1 MQAPPFIWGQL
12 KGHPEKVHEWIRP
25 VTPGSEGFQ
34 GEADALVYGIPL
46 SRSSISPSA
55 ASAFPEACRRSWK
68 GFSTYNLDE
77 DVDLSKLTVY
87 DLGDTEQ
94 HVTDISRCHEN
105 IVRAVSDIRKK
116 HPDPVLMAIG
126 GDHSV
131 TAKTIRGLKEAEPDA
146 KIGLLQL
153 DTHFDLR
160 DPAELGP
167 ANGTPVRQLIEQ
179 ELVEGKHVYNIGL
192 HGFFN
197 SRSLKEY
204 ADAHQVQYI
213 TLKKARKMGVGKMV
227 EHALWEL
234 SQEVDHIY
242 FTCDMDV
249 LDMAYAPGVPATT
262 PGGMRTDEL
271 FEAALV
277 CGGHEKVSAMDIVCL
292 DPEKDVAGM
301 TVKAGTHVMLS
312 FLTGVAVREK
322 QNGI

>member
-1 MQAPPFIWGQL
+1 MQGPPFLWGQT
-12 KGHPEKVHEWIRP
+12 KNNPEKVHEWIRP
-25 VTPGSEGFQ
+25 LQGGQGAPGD
-34 GEADALVYGIPL
+34 ADAVIYGLPL
-46 SRSSISPSA
+46 SSSSISPSA
-55 ASAFPEACRRSWK
+55 ASAFPEACRRAWK
-68 GFSTYNLDE
+68 GFSTYNIDE
-77 DVDLSKLTVY
+77 DVDLSSLSVY
-87 DLGDTEQ
+87 DLGDTIQ
-94 HVTDISRCHEN
+94 HVTDIGQCHSH
-105 IVRAVSDIRKK
+105 IATACSDIRKQ
-116 HPDPVLMAIG
+116 HPQSVMMGIG

-131 TAKTIRGLKEAEPDA
+131 TAKTILGLKEADPNV

-160 DPAELGP
+160 NPAELGP

-197 SRSLKEY
+197 SRALKEF
-204 ADAHQVQYI
+204 ADAHQVKYI
-213 TLKKARKMGVGKMV
+213 TLNKARKMGVGKMV

-234 SQEVDHIY
+234 AQEVDHIY

-277 CGGHEKVSAMDIVCL
+277 CGQHEKVKAMDIVCL

-312 FLTGVAVREK
+312 FLTGVAMRK
-322 QNGI
+322 